1 VLALAAVNVV
11 GVRPGARV
19 TDALTLLKLAPL
31 LLFVALGLAAVE
43 PARFASFAPRG
54 LGELP
59 SLTLMTLFAYQGF
72 EVVGIPSGE
81 VKEPRRAVPRAV
93 LLSLAFPAALYVL
106 VQVVFVGVGGTATD
120 APLADAA
127 RRFMGPFGATLL
139 ACGGLV
145 SMLGFNAG
153 TALCTPRY
161 LQALAEERLMP
172 AWLGQIHARYA
183 TPAAAIAA
191 SAGVTLV
198 LLQVLDFDRLVDLAA
213 LAVLLQYLASS
224 AALVRLGRG
233 WTRWLGV
240 VAIVVSLFFGFQGRI
255 EELVILAL
263 LTAVGLLIARLSR
276 SGRTGP

>member
-1 VLALAAVNVV
+1 
-11 GVRPGARV
+11 
-19 TDALTLLKLAPL
+19 
-31 LLFVALGLAAVE
+31 
-43 PARFASFAPRG
+43 
-54 LGELP
+54 
-59 SLTLMTLFAYQGF
+59 
-72 EVVGIPSGE
+72 
-81 VKEPRRAVPRAV
+81 
-93 LLSLAFPAALYVL
+93 
-106 VQVVFVGVGGTATD
+106 
-120 APLADAA
+120 
-127 RRFMGPFGATLL
+127 
-139 ACGGLV
+139 
-145 SMLGFNAG
+145 
-153 TALCTPRY
+153 
-161 LQALAEERLMP
+161 MP